1 MYTAYVLTEESR
13 NKLKEKFPP
22 KYSKFIGHHI
32 TYEFGVDSDA
42 DLPSNAEIKVIG
54 YKDSGDGLEVLVVSV
69 DGTSRRKDG
78 NTYHITWSLE
88 PEKYKPVDSNK
99 LLSTGKGRWKLI
111 LPIKIEAIPE
121 LLK

>member
-99 LLSTGKGRWKLI
+99 LLSTGKGRWKMI